1 MHRHGRIRPNV
12 NSAQESLREEA
23 GLTYRHGS
31 NNSET
36 PMPVLVPDKNDLPAL
51 ETGPLFE
58 CHPLAHIIYDLEHLR
73 LLAVN
78 AAAVARYGYG
88 RDELLNLTRLDLL
101 IGSERAA
108 TNLFISS
115 LPTDA
120 AKVMQRP
127 CRERT
132 RDGRVLHSDTR
143 GLTGLYKG
151 RPARMIA
158 ALDVVHRNE
167 IESSQGFE
175 LLAATGR
182 LAQVGAW
189 SVELKTKHVFWS
201 DVVCEIHEVAQGYR
215 CSLDEA
221 VAFYPGEASQTMRKA
236 VKRCLDEGRSFD
248 LELPFVGARGRE
260 RWVRAT
266 GEAVCDAAGRVVVL
280 RGALQDITQRKRVE
294 IELQESRARLAAT
307 LRAIPDLWFILDRE
321 GRYLEVS
328 SRDHP
333 SMTLEWERVVG
344 RKFMD
349 VENVPQAMIELVT
362 KAMERLFLSEQQQTI
377 SYERDTLR
385 NGRRAFEARLV
396 SMLDGRIL
404 YLIRDVTE
412 LHDARRKFEAVLRA
426 IPDLWFVVDADNR
439 FVEVSASDDPR
450 LIRPWS
456 EIEGRRFGE
465 VALDS
470 ELGRLGLAAIEAC
483 RLTGEIQTTKYSAM
497 VANGETLDFEAR
509 FVPMEASRVF
519 LLVRKLP
526 PSGPAGSDINLTQ
539 H

>member
-1 MHRHGRIRPNV
+1 M
-12 NSAQESLREEA
+12 REEA
-23 GLTYRHGS
+23 GLTCRHGS
-31 NNSET
+31 NYSEA
-36 PMPVLVPDKNDLPAL
+36 PMPELEPDKNDLPAL
-51 ETGPLFE
+51 DTGPLFE
-58 CHPLAHIIYDLEHLR
+58 FHPLAHIIYDLEHLR

-78 AAAVARYGYG
+78 AAAVARYGYD
-88 RDELLNLTRLDLL
+88 REELLNLTRLDLM

-108 TNLFISS
+108 TTVFISN

-151 RPARMIA
+151 RPARLIA

-167 IESSQGFE
+167 IESSQGVE
-175 LLAATGR
+175 LLAAVGR

-189 SVELKTKHVFWS
+189 SVELKFKHVFWS
-201 DVVCEIHEVAQGYR
+201 DVVCEIHEVAPGFV

-221 VAFYPGEASQTMRKA
+221 VAFYPGEASQTIRVA
-236 VKRCLDEGRSFD
+236 VKHCLDEGRPFD
-248 LELPFVGARGRE
+248 LELPFVGAKGRE

-280 RGALQDITQRKRVE
+280 RGALQDITQRKRAE

-307 LRAIPDLWFILDRE
+307 LRAIPDLWFIFDRD

-333 SMTLEWERVVG
+333 SMTLQWEQVVG

-349 VENVPQAMIELVT
+349 IEQVPPAMIELVT
-362 KAMERLFLSEQQQTI
+362 KAMARLAATDQQQTI

-385 NGRRAFEARLV
+385 MGRRAFEARLV
-396 SMLDGRIL
+396 SMFDGRIL
-404 YLIRDVTE
+404 YLIHDVTE
-412 LHDARRKFEAVLRA
+412 LQDAQRKLEAVLRA
-426 IPDLWFVVDADNR
+426 IPDLWFVIDAGNR
-439 FVEVSASDDPR
+439 FVEVSATDDPR

-456 EIEGRRFGE
+456 EIAGCRFDE
-465 VALDS
+465 VALDK

-483 RLTGEIQTTKYSAM
+483 RLTGEVQTSKYSAM
-497 VANGETLDFEAR
+497 MANGETLSFEAR

-519 LLVRKLP
+519 LLVRKMLP
-526 PSGPAGSDINLTQ
+526 PTLPSPASI
-539 H
+539 